1 MRHSINQFR
10 ITIYL
15 KAKVMSKIKIKY
27 FGPIKKGYLE
37 NNGWIEIKRTTV
49 FIGNQGSG
57 KSTIAKLIS
66 TFIWIEKALV
76 RGDYNIEWFER
87 KNRLK
92 NRFLNYHRLENYLSS
107 DNSLSENTEIEY
119 VGEAYDIKYKN
130 GDLSVKK
137 IPNSKYSLSQIMYVP
152 AERNFIAYVKSS
164 KELKLSSE
172 SLKEFLTEYDN
183 AKKTIKKEISLP
195 INDAYVEYDKLND
208 IVNVKTSAYK
218 VKLNEAS
225 SGFQSLVPLFLVS
238 EYLSKTVKKIG
249 ENNES
254 MTTKEMERFKKEI
267 ENILSNNDLTEE
279 QKRIAISV
287 LSSRFNKTSFI
298 NIVEEPEQN
307 LFPTSQWQLLKSLLK
322 FNNSTDKNKL
332 IITTHSPYI
341 INFLSIA
348 IQADYLKNQIK
359 SNQKLQEKL
368 NAVIPLTSAVN
379 SKEVSIY
386 QFDEK
391 EGVIMKLRD
400 YEGIPSD
407 SNYLNNSLKEA
418 NELFDK
424 LLEIEQEL

>member
-1 MRHSINQFR
+1 
-10 ITIYL
+10 
-15 KAKVMSKIKIKY
+15 MSKIKIKY

-37 NNGWIEIKRTTV
+37 NNGWIEIKKTTI

-57 KSTIAKLIS
+57 KSTVAKLIS

-76 RGDYNIEWFER
+76 RGDYNIKWFQR

-92 NRFLNYHRLENYLSS
+92 NRFLNYHRIENYLSNN
-107 DNSLSENTEIEY
+107 NSLFENTEIEY
-119 VGEAYDIKYKN
+119 VGEGFEIKYKK
-130 GDLSVKK
+130 GDLSIKEK
-137 IPNSKYSLSQIMYVP
+137 TNSKYSLSQIIYVP

-183 AKKTIKKEISLP
+183 AKKAIKKEISLP
-195 INDAYVEYDKLND
+195 INDAFVEYDKLND
-208 IVNVKTSAYK
+208 IVNIKTSDYK
-218 VKLNEAS
+218 VKLTEAS
-225 SGFQSLVPLFLVS
+225 SGFQSLVPLYLVS

-249 ENNES
+249 GNTES
-254 MTTKEMERFKKEI
+254 MSTKEMERFKKEI

-287 LSSRFNKTSFI
+287 LSSKFNKTSFI

-322 FNNSTDKNKL
+322 FNNSNDKNKL

-341 INFLSIA
+341 INFLSIS
-348 IQADYLKNQIK
+348 IQAYYLKNQIK
-359 SNQKLQEKL
+359 SNEKLHEKL
-368 NAVIPLTSAVN
+368 NSVIPLNSTVN
-379 SKEVSIY
+379 TKEVSIY
-386 QFDEK
+386 QLDEK
-391 EGVIMKLRD
+391 DGTIMKLKN

-407 SNYLNNSLKEA
+407 NNYLNNSLKEA